1 MQRKSGVDP
10 KGASALAMSL
20 KSLIRTIPD
29 YPKPGI
35 QFRDV
40 TTLIKDAKGLR
51 MVVER
56 LAEHYQGQNID
67 KVAGI
72 EARGFII
79 GSALAFQLGV
89 GFVPIRKAG
98 KLPADTIAQTYS
110 LEYGTD
116 QLEVHTDAIE
126 QDEQV
131 LLIDDLIATG
141 GTANAAVSLI
151 HQLGGVVM
159 GCGFVI
165 DLPELGGVK
174 SLQAL
179 DLDVHALCAFDGH

>member
-1 MQRKSGVDP
+1 MDP

-165 DLPELGGVK
+165 GLPELGGVK

>member
-165 DLPELGGVK
+165 GLPELGGVK